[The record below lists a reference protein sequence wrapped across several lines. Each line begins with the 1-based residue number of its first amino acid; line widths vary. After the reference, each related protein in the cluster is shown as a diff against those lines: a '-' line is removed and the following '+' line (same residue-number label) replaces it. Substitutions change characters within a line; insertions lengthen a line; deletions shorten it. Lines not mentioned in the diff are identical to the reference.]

1 MTELRYRQMQEN
13 IRIMHAAVARCQM
26 LNRDEELRER
36 LAAMSTQVG
45 ILESVI
51 NGKLQ
56 VLSDQGPEDPPLI
69 WALRT
74 ALRDN
79 PNLTDLDIA
88 SLVRQTLKEGWKS

>member
-1 MTELRYRQMQEN
+1 MTELRYRQIQEN
-13 IRIMHAAVARCQM
+13 LRLVGTAIARCQM
-26 LNRDEELRER
+26 LNRDDELRER
-36 LAAMSTQVG
+36 LAAMNTQLG
-45 ILESVI
+45 IMESVVS
-51 NGKLQ
+51 GKLQ
-56 VLSDQGPEDPPLI
+56 DPPPEHALV